1 MAQVLIDRARA
12 LREQANTLFKSKEY
26 QKALDFYDQAIAL
39 LPGGHSDRAVLHSN
53 KAAVLLSLQP
63 PAYVDALEECNN
75 ALLIQPKHIRALLR
89 RARAFEA
96 LGKFKEAQADLELLL
111 TVSWSGFGRL
121 CHRIAAK
128 VCWIA

>member
-1 MAQVLIDRARA
+1 
-12 LREQANTLFKSKEY
+12 
-26 QKALDFYDQAIAL
+26 
-39 LPGGHSDRAVLHSN
+39 VLHSN

-111 TVSWSGFGRL
+111 TVSWS
-121 CHRIAAK
+121 
-128 VCWIA
+128 